1 MHTVNGLESDSNKN
15 INIGLDEVLKV
26 GPPKTEDLKNSL
38 ESKNRILLYD
48 PITNLSYW
56 KNISNF
62 AIGDFTT
69 LDKTL
74 QITSSRDIFVNYNN
88 IQEDI
93 IIEEDFTFPFKVKT
107 LNKFNEISQV
117 VVNEKHLQRQFYFI
131 IDNST
136 IELKKN
142 IEKVL
147 INNPS
152 ELRVTISGVKFLN
165 DN

>member
-1 MHTVNGLESDSNKN
+1 MM
-15 INIGLDEVLKV
+15 
-26 GPPKTEDLKNSL
+26 
-38 ESKNRILLYD
+38 
-48 PITNLSYW
+48 
-56 KNISNF
+56 
-62 AIGDFTT
+62 
-69 LDKTL
+69 
-74 QITSSRDIFVNYNN
+74 IFRKYE
-88 IQEDI
+88 IDI